1 MAALEQEQQQQQEEE
16 EELLAEE
23 GVVRSDE
30 QRLWLVELSDDDD
43 DEDEDQQ
50 EEEQQDEADDEES
63 KKVLVL
69 EMSDDETESDDEP
82 DHSQPQDQ
90 QADDEQQQQAHTP
103 VGTPQRARV
112 VTAEEEVQSNAAEFK
127 AALTGVAATDDAAE
141 AAEAR
146 GTPTS
151 LDFSPSVTPPKE
163 PRWGLEVAE
172 PGTGT
177 GAGVGVGSPAK
188 QPWGAP
194 PPKPS
199 EGGGGGPGV
208 RASAGQMLSLL
219 APSATLEPPTLF
231 AKPTREPEPEPTDTR
246 QPVARAVPA
255 LRPTVA
261 TDGAAEEGTPPCDSA
276 ILGGSLPHLFRR
288 PSRCDPLAASSGAK
302 AARNGR
308 RSPSPVARGVRGG
321 AVSPEG
327 VPPARAAAA
336 VEEEGRG
343 AGGSSLLPLFAR
355 RLGEAMDLD

>member
-1 MAALEQEQQQQQEEE
+1 MAAALEQEQQEQEEE
-16 EELLAEE
+16 QEQEELLAEE

-30 QRLWLVELSDDDD
+30 QRLWLVELSDDDED
-43 DEDEDQQ
+43 QEQEEDEED
-50 EEEQQDEADDEES
+50 EEEQS

-90 QADDEQQQQAHTP
+90 QADDEQQQEAHTP

-172 PGTGT
+172 PGSGT

-231 AKPTREPEPEPTDTR
+231 AKPTGEPEPEPTDTR

-288 PSRCDPLAASSGAK
+288 PSRCDPLAPSSGAK

-308 RSPSPVARGVRGG
+308 RSPSPVARGVRDG